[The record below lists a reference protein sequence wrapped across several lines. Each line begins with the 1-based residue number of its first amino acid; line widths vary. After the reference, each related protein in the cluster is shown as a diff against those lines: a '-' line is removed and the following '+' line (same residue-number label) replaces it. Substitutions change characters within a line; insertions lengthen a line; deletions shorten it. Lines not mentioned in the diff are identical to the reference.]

1 MLSPPLLRAPAAT
14 LCVLALA
21 VAGCGGSSHKAKPAT
36 VSGKGKSSK
45 YEGAEAT
52 SPKPAPAL
60 VLRDSL
66 GKRVDLKQYRGKA
79 VLITFIY
86 VHCPDI
92 CPLIVG
98 NLHTAQAQLGARASK
113 VQIVAVSTDPRGDK
127 PPAVK
132 KFLAAHQMTGR
143 MEYLVGS
150 KTVLGNVWRTW
161 GIVSKPDKASPDKV
175 EHSALIYGISA
186 SGKITTLYPANFKP
200 AQIVH
205 DAPVLAA
212 E

>member
-1 MLSPPLLRAPAAT
+1 MPSSPLVRAPAAA

-36 VSGKGKSSK
+36 ASGKGKSAK
-45 YEGAEAT
+45 YEGAVAT
-52 SPKPAPAL
+52 PPKPAPAL
-60 VLRDSL
+60 MLRDSL

-98 NLHTAQAQLGARASK
+98 NLHTAQAQLGARAKK

-150 KTVLGNVWRTW
+150 KTELGNAWKNW
-161 GIVSKPDKASPDKV
+161 GIVSQPAKASPDKV

-205 DAPVLAA
+205 DAPILAA
-212 E
+212 Q